1 MRIVR
6 KRTELV
12 ALIRRIRRAGHTIG
26 FVPTMGALHEGHL
39 SLIRQARR
47 ETDCVVLSIFV
58 NPIQFDR
65 PEDLRSY
72 PRSLDRDV
80 RLAREAGVDVVFI
93 PSVRTMYPPDFQ
105 TYVEVTHLSRPWE
118 GRFRPGHFRGVTTV
132 VAKLFHLVQPDV
144 AYFGQKDAQQA
155 RVVQQMIRDLDFP
168 IRLKIMPTVREPDG
182 LALSSRNRLL
192 GPQDRRYAPLVFQA
206 LQEARRLIEWDC
218 RRKETVLRRMKA
230 ILRKIPNGRVDYVAL
245 VDPDTLKEVSTLQ
258 GQIQA
263 LVAVWVGSVRLID
276 NCLISTKP
284 KRGSVEHR

>member
-1 MRIVR
+1 
-6 KRTELV
+6 
-12 ALIRRIRRAGHTIG
+12 
-26 FVPTMGALHEGHL
+26 MGALHEGHL